1 MQKEKE
7 LQCKLDEMQRR
18 MEQEAIAR
26 EQAIEEKVQNRLK

>member
-1 MQKEKE
+1 MSKEKD

-26 EQAIEEKVQNRLK
+26 EQVIEEKVQKRL